1 MKQSA
6 NLENQ
11 SGVVQ
16 NTLSPADGSVVAT
29 IVLASPEAVQRTLD
43 NANNAQKEWKL
54 TPLSERQAY
63 CNRAIDALLSHKE
76 MIASELSW
84 MMGRPIKHS
93 GSELRGVEERAR
105 YMIKH
110 CEQALAPIE
119 LPEKSGF
126 TRYITREPLGT
137 ILVISPWNYPYLTAI
152 NSIIPALLAGN
163 SVILKPSSHTPL
175 CAQRFQQAFDEAQVP
190 QGVFQHLFMSHNAT
204 EELVSSEQLQH
215 VVFTGS
221 VTGGALIEIAAAGH
235 FHGLGLELGGND
247 PAYVRHDADISG
259 AAETIVDGAL
269 YNAGQSCCAIERVYV
284 DYRVHDEFVEKAVQL
299 VNQYQLGF
307 PLDEDTTLGPLIS
320 TKAADYVRHQVADAK
335 QKGAQTHI
343 SEACFPNS
351 KLGSPYLA
359 PQVLTDVDH
368 SMQVM
373 TEETF
378 GPVIPIQKVY
388 SDQEAISLMNDS
400 EFGLT
405 ASIFTSDIQQAITIG
420 NQIETG
426 TFFANRC
433 DYLDPALAWTG
444 IKHSGKGYALS
455 TLGFET
461 LTRPKSFHLKH
472 LKKLHSNDNN
482 NGSPNTSD

>member
-1 MKQSA
+1 MNRSVKTDIPQ
-6 NLENQ
+6 
-11 SGVVQ
+11 GVVQ

-29 IVLASPEAVQRTLD
+29 VTLATPEVIQDTLD
-43 NANNAQKEWKL
+43 SASKAQKEWKL
-54 TPLSERQAY
+54 TPLAKRQKY
-63 CNRAIDALLSHKE
+63 CTRAIDALLSHKD
-76 MIASELSW
+76 MIATELSW
-84 MMGRPIKHS
+84 MMGRPIQHS

-110 CEQALAPIE
+110 CEQALAPVE
-119 LPEKSGF
+119 LPNKSGF

-175 CAQRFQQAFDEAQVP
+175 CAQRFQQAFDEAQLP
-190 QGVFQHLFMSHNAT
+190 NGVFQHVFLSHEAT
-204 EELVSSEQLQH
+204 EEMVSSDQLQH

-247 PAYVRHDADISG
+247 PAYVRHDADISL

-284 DYRVHDEFVEKAVQL
+284 DHRVHDEFVEKAVRL

-320 TKAADYVRHQVADAK
+320 TKAADHVRHQIADAK
-335 QKGAQTHI
+335 QQGAQLHI
-343 SEACFPNS
+343 SEACFPYN
-351 KLGSPYLA
+351 KLGSPYIA
-359 PQVLTDVDH
+359 PQVLTEVNH
-368 SMQVM
+368 QMQVM

-378 GPVIPIQKVY
+378 GPVLPIQKVF
-388 SDQEAISLMNDS
+388 SDQEAIDLMNDS
-400 EFGLT
+400 QYGLT
-405 ASIFTSDIQQAITIG
+405 ASIFTSDIKQAITIG
-420 NQIETG
+420 EQVETG

-461 LTRPKSFHLKH
+461 LTRPKSYHLKH
-472 LKKLHSNDNN
+472 PRKQHTNVDDNI
-482 NGSPNTSD
+482 SPNSLD